1 MEHWRLYPTKSKKN
15 GDLAPQKHGEI
26 VSGTKATTKIISKL
40 DFLINTFLKNLF
52 KILYKKK
59 IFDRMV
65 SLMNEFSSPHL
76 FCCLSQIDHEII
88 FSDWSWSSKRRFIE
102 ILVTIQSEIKERR
115 ISHTYFC
122 YLRGKQG
129 GTSMP
134 GGSAFFSPS
143 IV

>member
-26 VSGTKATTKIISKL
+26 VSGTKATTKIINKL
-40 DFLINTFLKNLF
+40 DFLINTFLKNPF

-59 IFDRMV
+59 VFDRMV
-65 SLMNEFSSPHL
+65 TLMNEFSSPHL
-76 FCCLSQIDHEII
+76 FCCLSQIYHEII

-102 ILVTIQSEIKERR
+102 ILVTIQWEIKEEYPLLLMLFERKAGGDF
-115 ISHTYFC
+115 YA
-122 YLRGKQG
+122 RGIG
-129 GTSMP
+129 L
-134 GGSAFFSPS
+134 FSPS